1 MIRWVQFL
9 LYTPMK
15 LPKLTK
21 AQINEALK
29 NNPMNEILNVSKRAL
44 TPKQIKY
51 CENVAKGETKAGSY
65 RRAYNTKANARVQ
78 ANKGYELSK
87 RDDIQVMTEAIRK
100 GIEWEK
106 SHTLSQTRALVVERL
121 TKEALDDDS
130 SPSARINALKA
141 LGTVSGVDAFV
152 HRTETKVIKDSSK
165 LRADLMAQIK
175 EAMQANT
182 IEMDDQDAIDLLAEI
197 SGLPRPEPFED
208 GATPPDPD
216 PPFLE
221 ISDEQLLHTIPDTQS
236 QSKSNQNAPIES
248 TSYTHVETLPHRNDS
263 DEGGRGTKNHPD
275 WQEVSTGNTPPSVSK
290 QKG

>member
-1 MIRWVQFL
+1 
-9 LYTPMK
+9 MK

-29 NNPMNEILNVSKRAL
+29 NNPMNEILSVSKRAL

-51 CENVAKGETKAGSY
+51 CENVAKGESKAGSY
-65 RRAYNTKANARVQ
+65 RRAYNSKANPRVQ

-87 RDDIQVMTEAIRK
+87 RDDIQVMTDAIRK

-106 SHTLSQTRALVVERL
+106 SHTLAQTRALVVERL

-152 HRTETKVIKDSSK
+152 HRTETKVIKDSTK
-165 LRADLMAQIK
+165 IRADLMAQIK

-182 IEMDDQDAIDLLAEI
+182 IDMDDQDAIDLLAEI
-197 SGLPRPEPFED
+197 SGQPAAPPFED
-208 GATPPDPD
+208 GASANPPTPDQPI
-216 PPFLE
+216 FKN
-221 ISDEQLLHTIPDTQS
+221 SGTQYVHTIPDTQLPN
-236 QSKSNQNAPIES
+236 KSSSPKITPIES
-248 TSYTHVETLPHRNDS
+248 TSYTHLSTLTHKND
-263 DEGGRGTKNHPD
+263 DEEGGGGTKNHPD
-275 WQEVSTGNTPPSVSK
+275 WQEKPIGEAPPMNSK
-290 QKG
+290 SKG

>member
-1 MIRWVQFL
+1 
-9 LYTPMK
+9 
-15 LPKLTK
+15 
-21 AQINEALK
+21 
-29 NNPMNEILNVSKRAL
+29 MNEILNVSKRAL

-65 RRAYNTKANARVQ
+65 RKAYNTKANPRVQ

-165 LRADLMAQIK
+165 IRADLMAQIK

-182 IEMDDQDAIDLLAEI
+182 IDMDDQDAIDLLAEI
-197 SGLPRPEPFED
+197 SGQARPAPFED
-208 GATPPDPD
+208 GAGATPPEGGPTLAAIDGTP
-216 PPFLE
+216 LMH
-221 ISDEQLLHTIPDTQS
+221 SNPDTKS
-236 QSKSNQNAPIES
+236 PKKSSSSKNAPMKS
-248 TSYTHVETLPHRNDS
+248 TSYAHVETLPHRND
-263 DEGGRGTKNHPD
+263 DEEG
-275 WQEVSTGNTPPSVSK
+275 
-290 QKG
+290 

>member
-1 MIRWVQFL
+1 
-9 LYTPMK
+9 MK

-29 NNPMNEILNVSKRAL
+29 NTPIHEVLNVPKRAL

-65 RRAYNTKANARVQ
+65 RKAYNSKANPRVQ

-87 RDDIQVMTEAIRK
+87 RDDIQMMIEATRK
-100 GIEWEK
+100 AIEWEK

-141 LGTVSGVDAFV
+141 LGTVAGVDAFV

-165 LRADLMAQIK
+165 IRADLMAQIK

-182 IEMDDQDAIDLLAEI
+182 IDIGDDLEAIELLAEI
-197 SGLPRPEPFED
+197 SGLPRPAPFED
-208 GATPPDPD
+208 GAGSTPPTPD
-216 PPFLE
+216 PTL
-221 ISDEQLLHTIPDTQS
+221 SQNDRAQLLHTIPDTQS
-236 QSKSNQNAPIES
+236 PSKSISAKNAPIES
-248 TSYTHVETLPHRNDS
+248 TSYTHVETLPHRND
-263 DEGGRGTKNHPD
+263 DEEGGGGTKNHPD
-275 WQEVSTGNTPPSVSK
+275 WQEVPTGNTPPSVSK
-290 QKG
+290 TKG

>member
-1 MIRWVQFL
+1 
-9 LYTPMK
+9 MK

-51 CENVAKGETKAGSY
+51 CENVAKGDTKAGSY
-65 RRAYNTKANARVQ
+65 RKAYNSKANPRVQ
-78 ANKGYELSK
+78 ANEGYKLAK
-87 RDDIQVMTEAIRK
+87 RPDIAVMTEAIRK

-165 LRADLMAQIK
+165 IRADLMAQIK

-182 IEMDDQDAIDLLAEI
+182 IDIGNDLDAIELLAEI
-197 SGLPRPEPFED
+197 SGQPMAPPFED
-208 GATPPDPD
+208 GTGANPPTPDPT
-216 PPFLE
+216 LAE
-221 ISDEQLLHTIPDTQS
+221 IDGTPHIHTIPDTQLPKKS
-236 QSKSNQNAPIES
+236 SSSKKAPIES
-248 TSYTHVETLPHRNDS
+248 TSYTHVATLPDRNDS
-263 DEGGRGTKNHPD
+263 EEGGRGSKNHPD
-275 WQEVSTGNTPPSVSK
+275 WQEDSTENTPPSVSK
-290 QKG
+290 QNG

>member
-1 MIRWVQFL
+1 
-9 LYTPMK
+9 MK

-51 CENVAKGETKAGSY
+51 CENVAKGDTKAGSY
-65 RRAYNTKANARVQ
+65 RKAYNSKANPRVQ
-78 ANKGYELSK
+78 ANEGYKLAK
-87 RDDIQVMTEAIRK
+87 RPDIAVMTEAIRK

-152 HRTETKVIKDSSK
+152 HRTETKVIKDSTK
-165 LRADLMAQIK
+165 IRADLMAQIK

-182 IEMDDQDAIDLLAEI
+182 IDVSDDLEAIELLAEI
-197 SGLPRPEPFED
+197 SGQSRPAPFED
-208 GATPPDPD
+208 GTGVTPPVPD
-216 PPFLE
+216 PTLSKIDGTPLM
-221 ISDEQLLHTIPDTQS
+221 HTIPDTRS
-236 QSKSNQNAPIES
+236 PKKTESAQNAPIES

-263 DEGGRGTKNHPD
+263 EEGGGGTKSHPD
-275 WQEVSTGNTPPSVSK
+275 WQEVPTGNTPPSVSK
-290 QKG
+290 QNG

>member
-1 MIRWVQFL
+1 
-9 LYTPMK
+9 MK

-51 CENVAKGETKAGSY
+51 CENVAKGDTKASSY
-65 RRAYNTKANARVQ
+65 RRAYNSNAKPTTQ
-78 ANKGYELSK
+78 ANRGYELSK
-87 RDDIQVMTEAIRK
+87 RRDIEVMTEAIRK

-121 TKEALDDDS
+121 TKEALDNDS

-152 HRTETKVIKDSSK
+152 HRTETKVIKDSTK
-165 LRADLMAQIK
+165 IRADLMAQIK

-182 IEMDDQDAIDLLAEI
+182 IDIGNDLDALELMAEI
-197 SGLPRPEPFED
+197 SGQPRPAPFED
-208 GATPPDPD
+208 GTGSTPPAPD
-216 PPFLE
+216 PTLSKTDGTPL
-221 ISDEQLLHTIPDTQS
+221 IHTIPNTQS
-236 QSKSNQNAPIES
+236 PKKSSSAKNAPIES
-248 TSYTHVETLPHRNDS
+248 TSYTHVATLPDRNDS
-263 DEGGRGTKNHPD
+263 EEGGRGSKNHPD
-275 WQEVSTGNTPPSVSK
+275 WQEDSTENTPPSVSK
-290 QKG
+290 KNG

>member
-1 MIRWVQFL
+1 
-9 LYTPMK
+9 MK

-51 CENVAKGETKAGSY
+51 CENVAKGDTKAGSY
-65 RRAYNTKANARVQ
+65 RRAYNTKANPRVQ

-165 LRADLMAQIK
+165 LRTDIMAQIK
-175 EAMQANT
+175 DAMQANT
-182 IEMDDQDAIDLLAEI
+182 VEMDDQDAIDLLAEI

-208 GATPPDPD
+208 GTGATLPTPDPTLAAID
-216 PPFLE
+216 GTPLM
-221 ISDEQLLHTIPDTQS
+221 HTNPDTQS
-236 QSKSNQNAPIES
+236 SSKSISAQNAPIES
-248 TSYTHVETLPHRNDS
+248 TSYTHVETLPHRNDAE
-263 DEGGRGTKNHPD
+263 EGGGGTKNHPD
-275 WQEVSTGNTPPSVSK
+275 WQEKPIGEAPPMNSK
-290 QKG
+290 SKG

>member
-1 MIRWVQFL
+1 MHEV
-9 LYTPMK
+9 
-15 LPKLTK
+15 
-21 AQINEALK
+21 
-29 NNPMNEILNVSKRAL
+29 LNVSKRAL

-51 CENVAKGETKAGSY
+51 CENVAKGDTKAGSY
-65 RRAYNTKANARVQ
+65 RKAYNSKANPRVQ

-87 RDDIQVMTEAIRK
+87 RDDIQVMIEATRK
-100 GIEWEK
+100 AIEWEK
-106 SHTLSQTRALVVERL
+106 SHTLAQTRALVVERL

-141 LGTVSGVDAFV
+141 LGTVAGVDAFV

-165 LRADLMAQIK
+165 IRADLMAQIK

-182 IEMDDQDAIDLLAEI
+182 IDVSEDLEAIELLAEI

-216 PPFLE
+216 PP
-221 ISDEQLLHTIPDTQS
+221 SASNDRAQLLHTIPDTQS
-236 QSKSNQNAPIES
+236 PSKSNQNAPIES

-263 DEGGRGTKNHPD
+263 DEGGGGTKNHPD
-275 WQEVSTGNTPPSVSK
+275 WQEVPTGNTPPSVSK

>member
-1 MIRWVQFL
+1 
-9 LYTPMK
+9 MK

-65 RRAYNTKANARVQ
+65 RKAYASKANPRVQ
-78 ANKGYELSK
+78 ANKGYELAK
-87 RDDIQVMTEAIRK
+87 RDDIQMMIEATRK
-100 GIEWEK
+100 AIEWEK
-106 SHTLSQTRALVVERL
+106 SHTLAQTRALVVERL

-165 LRADLMAQIK
+165 IRADLMAQIK

-182 IEMDDQDAIDLLAEI
+182 IDVSDDLEAIELMAEI
-197 SGLPRPEPFED
+197 SGLSRPAPFED
-208 GATPPDPD
+208 GTGVTPPTPD
-216 PPFLE
+216 PPL
-221 ISDEQLLHTIPDTQS
+221 SKTGGTQLLHTIPDTQPP
-236 QSKSNQNAPIES
+236 SKSISAQNAPMKS
-248 TSYTHVETLPHRNDS
+248 TSYAHVETLPHRNDS
-263 DEGGRGTKNHPD
+263 EDGGGGTKNHPD

-290 QKG
+290 TKG

>member
-1 MIRWVQFL
+1 LSVFL
-9 LYTPMK
+9 IYTLMK

-65 RRAYNTKANARVQ
+65 RRAYNTKANPRVQ

-152 HRTETKVIKDSSK
+152 HRTETSRDGRSGRYRLASRDQRASAARTIRGRHGRDPTYSRPHLGCNRRDS
-165 LRADLMAQIK
+165 I
-175 EAMQANT
+175 
-182 IEMDDQDAIDLLAEI
+182 
-197 SGLPRPEPFED
+197 
-208 GATPPDPD
+208 
-216 PPFLE
+216 
-221 ISDEQLLHTIPDTQS
+221 
-236 QSKSNQNAPIES
+236 NA
-248 TSYTHVETLPHRNDS
+248 Y
-263 DEGGRGTKNHPD
+263 
-275 WQEVSTGNTPPSVSK
+275 
-290 QKG
+290 

>member
-1 MIRWVQFL
+1 
-9 LYTPMK
+9 MK

-65 RRAYNTKANARVQ
+65 RRAYNTKANPRVQ

-165 LRADLMAQIK
+165 LRADIMAQIK
-175 EAMQANT
+175 DAMQANT
-182 IEMDDQDAIDLLAEI
+182 VEMDDQDAIDLLAEI

-208 GATPPDPD
+208 GTGATLPTPDPTLAAID
-216 PPFLE
+216 GTPLM
-221 ISDEQLLHTIPDTQS
+221 HTNPDTQS
-236 QSKSNQNAPIES
+236 SSKSISAQNAPIES

-263 DEGGRGTKNHPD
+263 DEGGGGTKNHPD
-275 WQEVSTGNTPPSVSK
+275 WQEKPIGEAPPMNSK
-290 QKG
+290 SKG